1 MGALVQ
7 AETCAHYLVL
17 DDSVL
22 DRPDGYRYVM
32 SPPLRSPNDQAALWQ
47 GLAEGTV
54 VSVGSDDAS
63 YWERFKV
70 RGKDDF
76 RQIANGIPGVQ
87 ARVPI
92 LFSSGVLEGR
102 LSLERFV
109 DAVSTQPAKLFGLY
123 PRKGVIA
130 PGSDADLVVYD
141 TKPKWRMTTEAMH
154 TNIEYTCYEEFEI
167 TGRPLHVWS
176 RGRRVVDE
184 GQLVGERGWGQFLV
198 RPTSQWIGG
207 KQA

>member
-1 MGALVQ
+1 
-7 AETCAHYLVL
+7 
-17 DDSVL
+17 
-22 DRPDGYRYVM
+22 
-32 SPPLRSPNDQAALWQ
+32 
-47 GLAEGTV
+47 
-54 VSVGSDDAS
+54 
-63 YWERFKV
+63 
-70 RGKDDF
+70 
-76 RQIANGIPGVQ
+76 
-87 ARVPI
+87 
-92 LFSSGVLEGR
+92 
-102 LSLERFV
+102 LERFV